1 MKSKNIT
8 TICQLN
14 LTKMGT
20 NGANVAPNLP
30 MVEEAPTPQLLRD
43 VGIISAVYVYRTA
56 KDMVMPSFPM
66 RNKDMTAQVKSI

>member
-1 MKSKNIT
+1 M
-8 TICQLN
+8 
-14 LTKMGT
+14 
-20 NGANVAPNLP
+20 APNLP